1 MEGRGLEEDA
11 LLQKLRD
18 SRRRFQRRM
27 RELIEKY
34 DQPFEDDPLVQ
45 MATLTYQTP
54 QGLKIWGGKLIAEG
68 SEGLIQVGNVSGG
81 PAFPCLTAPFCF

>member
-11 LLQKLRD
+11 LLQKLKD

-54 QGLKIWGGKLIAEG
+54 QGREPGVLP
-68 SEGLIQVGNVSGG
+68 GLWETLG
-81 PAFPCLTAPFCF
+81 A